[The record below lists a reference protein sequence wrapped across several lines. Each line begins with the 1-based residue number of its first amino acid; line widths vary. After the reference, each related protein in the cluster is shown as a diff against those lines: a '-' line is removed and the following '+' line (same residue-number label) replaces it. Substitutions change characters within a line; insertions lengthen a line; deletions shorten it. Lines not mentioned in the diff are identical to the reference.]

1 MKAKIISTGEIVKIV
16 SSKFEMG
23 YVTVLREDKKFTNVA
38 SDEIEMIEMIDDW
51 GEKEIDWEQRRYE
64 IAKDALAGIIS
75 EESIPGVDPF
85 HYIDKDVSRAIEY
98 ADELIKRLKTK

>member
-38 SDEIEMIEMIDDW
+38 SDEIEMI
-51 GEKEIDWEQRRYE
+51 GRK
-64 IAKDALAGIIS
+64 KKLTGNNAGT
-75 EESIPGVDPF
+75 
-85 HYIDKDVSRAIEY
+85 R
-98 ADELIKRLKTK
+98 

>member
-1 MKAKIISTGEIVKIV
+1 MKAKIISTGEILKV
-16 SSKFEMG
+16 G
-23 YVTVLREDKKFTNVA
+23 YITMLRDDDSLYNA
-38 SDEIEMIEMIDDW
+38 SVHDIEIIDDSTD
-51 GEKEIDWEQRRYE
+51 KAIDWEQRRYE

-98 ADELIKRLKTK
+98 ADELIKRLKAK

>member
-1 MKAKIISTGEIVKIV
+1 MKAKIIKTGEIVQIV

-23 YVTVLREDKKFTNVA
+23 CVTVLHEDNTFTNVA
-38 SDEIEMIEMIDDW
+38 SDEIEMIDDW

-64 IAKDALAGIIS
+64 IARDALTGIIS

-98 ADELIKRLKTK
+98 ADELIKHLKSK

>member
-38 SDEIEMIEMIDDW
+38 SDEIEMIDKWD
-51 GEKEIDWEQRRYE
+51 KAIDWEQRRYE
-64 IAKDALAGIIS
+64 IAKDALTGIIAG
-75 EESIPGVDPF
+75 ESIPGADPRNYVDE
-85 HYIDKDVSRAIEY
+85 DVSRAIEY
-98 ADELIKRLKTK
+98 ADELIKHLKSK

>member
-1 MKAKIISTGEIVKIV
+1 MKAKIISTGEILKV
-16 SSKFEMG
+16 G
-23 YVTVLREDKKFTNVA
+23 YITMLRDDDSLYNA
-38 SDEIEMIEMIDDW
+38 SVHDIEIIDDSTD
-51 GEKEIDWEQRRYE
+51 KAIDWEQRRYE

-98 ADELIKRLKTK
+98 ADELIKHLKSK

>member
-1 MKAKIISTGEIVKIV
+1 MKAKIIRTGEILKV
-16 SSKFEMG
+16 G
-23 YVTVLREDKKFTNVA
+23 YITMLRDDSLYNA
-38 SDEIEMIEMIDDW
+38 SVHDIEIIDDSTD
-51 GEKEIDWEQRRYE
+51 KAIDWEQRRYE

-98 ADELIKRLKTK
+98 ADELIKRLKAK